1 MNTEDN
7 FDLFQSN
14 AGTAVAVHICM
25 ASLTS
30 SSAASGR
37 DVTLIVEKVMMP
49 VVAASEGAVRRW
61 RTGRTGR
68 RRRYSVPALY
78 GQSV

>member
-1 MNTEDN
+1 
-7 FDLFQSN
+7 
-14 AGTAVAVHICM
+14 M

-61 RTGRTGR
+61 RTERTVR
-68 RRRYSVPALY
+68 RRRMYSVPALY